1 MGAGVAA
8 ERPARGRSDRERRS
22 RNRRLLGGAAA
33 LAGLAALVVVPAAYG
48 QFLPQRL
55 SDYLIFSLPALAVG
69 LIAGHARLINVGVG
83 ATFGFS
89 AYTVAILTQ
98 HGVLNPFVLMAAS
111 IGAGIVVSG
120 LFAVYAVVATGLEYL
135 LLTLLTTS
143 AFFSLPLLFKGFA
156 GGENGLRVN
165 GAVDVSFGLDPLTGN
180 GFYWLLCGVT
190 AFWCALSWYLLT
202 SRMGR
207 VMVAIG
213 RNPERASAMGYSVR
227 GYRVGVTLYSGAIA
241 ASAGW
246 LYALAHAFV
255 FEDLLGLPDSVNFV
269 LYSLIG
275 GVDYILGP
283 LMGAAGLRYLGEYL
297 GQHTAQSQFYVGI
310 ALLVVVYLLPAGV
323 IGGVRRLW
331 ELMRRSRHEKADQ
344 VLRAGRR
351 DRRLPAGRRVRFGR
365 RR

>member
-1 MGAGVAA
+1 MGTNVIT
-8 ERPARGRSDRERRS
+8 GRSAGGRS
-22 RNRRLLGGAAA
+22 GTGSRLRDRRLLGGAVAVM
-33 LAGLAALVVVPAAYG
+33 GLVALVVVPTAYG
-48 QFLPQRL
+48 RYLPQRM

-89 AYTVAILTQ
+89 AYTVAVLTQ
-98 HGVLNPFVLMAAS
+98 HGVLNPFLLMAAA
-111 IGAGIVVSG
+111 IAGGVLVSG

-143 AFFSLPLLFKGFA
+143 AFFSLPLLFKSLA
-156 GGENGLRVN
+156 GGENGLRVE
-165 GAVDVSFGLDPLTGN
+165 GAVDVSFGLDPLNGN

-190 AFWCALSWYLLT
+190 AFWCALSWYLLR
-202 SRMGR
+202 SRLGR

-213 RNPERASAMGYSVR
+213 RNPARASAMGYSVR

-255 FEDLLGLPDSVNFV
+255 FEDLLGLNDSVNFV

-275 GVDYILGP
+275 GVDFILGP
-283 LMGAAGLRYLGEYL
+283 LFGTAGLRYLGEYL
-297 GQHTAQSQFYVGI
+297 GQHTAQSQFYIGI
-310 ALLVVVYLLPAGV
+310 ALLVVVYLLPTGV

-331 ELMRRSRHEKADQ
+331 ERRYRLTRRSTD
-344 VLRAGRR
+344 
-351 DRRLPAGRRVRFGR
+351 
-365 RR
+365 